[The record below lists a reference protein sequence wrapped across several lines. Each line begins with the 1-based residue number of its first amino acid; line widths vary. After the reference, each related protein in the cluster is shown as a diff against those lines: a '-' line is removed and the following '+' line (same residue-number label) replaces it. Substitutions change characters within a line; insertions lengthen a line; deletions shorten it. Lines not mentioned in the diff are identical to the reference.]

1 MTHHY
6 SINIQWSDEDHK
18 FIAHLPEFGPYAHT
32 HGDTYNAALQN
43 ALEVLDLLIEDYNAR
58 GQSLPLPHTISV

>member
-6 SINIQWSDEDHK
+6 SITIQWSDEDQK

-32 HGDTYNAALQN
+32 HGETYHAALQN
-43 ALEVLDLLIEDYNAR
+43 ALEVLALLIEDYTAR
-58 GQSLPLPHTISV
+58 GKLLPLPQAIAA